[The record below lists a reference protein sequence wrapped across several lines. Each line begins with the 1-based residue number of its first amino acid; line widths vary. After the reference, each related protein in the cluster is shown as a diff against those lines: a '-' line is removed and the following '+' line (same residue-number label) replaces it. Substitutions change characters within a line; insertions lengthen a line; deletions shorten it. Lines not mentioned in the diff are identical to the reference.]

1 MEKAAQD
8 NTRNLLLI
16 LDLFWDNKLKLILIT
31 VITGAFSVVL
41 ALYLPDQY
49 QAEVVISPAEDF
61 SSSQLSG
68 VGDSLASLA
77 GVDVSKQ
84 AVNKI
89 DIVLETLQ
97 SKRFVLDFVDR
108 HDIKLPL
115 MAGYSWDKN
124 TDDLLLD
131 ADIYDEIENKWTFKS
146 YGIPPQEYVY
156 KEFMD
161 HFSVLTDAKTGII
174 KLTFEFP
181 SPTLAQQWLSWIVV
195 DINEHQRMKDV
206 EKSDRSIQY
215 LQEQI
220 QNTDIV
226 EIRNIFFDLI
236 QEQHKTKLLANTR
249 DEYALAIIDPA
260 VIPDI
265 KSGPIRPLIV
275 IIGVFLGFF
284 TGMITIYFRHLY
296 LENKGA
302 L

>member
-1 MEKAAQD
+1 MERAVQD

-16 LDLFWDNKLKLILIT
+16 LDLFWDNKLKLLLIT
-31 VITGAFSVVL
+31 VIAGALSVAL

-49 QAEVVISPAEDF
+49 QAEVVVSPAEDL
-61 SSSQLSG
+61 SSSQISG

-84 AVNKI
+84 AVSKI
-89 DIVLETLQ
+89 DIILETLQ
-97 SKRFVLDFVDR
+97 SKSFVLDFVDR
-108 HDIKLPL
+108 HNIKLPL
-115 MAGYSWDKN
+115 MAGYKWDKTTN
-124 TDDLLLD
+124 ELTLD
-131 ADIYDEIENKWTFKS
+131 GDIYDEVENKWTFKS

-174 KLTFEFP
+174 KVTFEFP
-181 SPTLAQQWLSWIVV
+181 SPVLAQQWLTWIVV
-195 DINEHQRMKDV
+195 DINEHQRVKDV

-226 EIRNIFFDLI
+226 EVRNIFFDLI

-260 VIPDI
+260 VVPDI

-275 IIGVFLGFF
+275 LIGVFLGFF
-284 TGMITIYFRHLY
+284 TGMTAIYFRHLY
-296 LENKGA
+296 LESKGA
-302 L
+302 V